1 MEYISWNQKLINRL
15 VEIVK
20 TGILLLDQQGVILL
34 INEWA
39 EELLGYSPGLLIGQ
53 NVEVLFFPEDTRVFL
68 PNILKITESGLGF
81 EGEALLRRKN
91 GDPIFINLST
101 ALYKEEVSNRELI
114 IFTLQDL
121 TQLKKLEKDYLDSE
135 RFAGLGKMTD
145 QIAHQIRN
153 PIASIGGFALRLA
166 KEQRTFEEYTRYT
179 EIIQNEAKH
188 LEYIIDR
195 LAEFTQGPLA
205 RHDALTLS
213 LIFKET
219 QKFFQAQL
227 EAKPFKIRFPS
238 LETLSPIHFYG
249 DLALLVRALECI
261 IQNALEAVS
270 LQREVELFGE
280 IKGNQVTFRIKDN
293 GEGIPAENLPLIFDP
308 FFTTKF
314 NYLGLGLTMAKRIIT
329 DHKGRIEVDSEPG
342 KGTEVVVTI
351 PRDRRREIRTKLL

>member
-1 MEYISWNQKLINRL
+1 MEYIPWTQKLINRL

-34 INEWA
+34 INEWG
-39 EELLGYSPGLLIGQ
+39 EELLGCPKGLLIGQ
-53 NVEVLFFPEDTRVFL
+53 NVEVLFFPEDTRIFL
-68 PNILKITESGLGF
+68 PNILKITKSGHGF
-81 EGEALLRRKN
+81 EGEALFRRRN

-101 ALYKEEVSNRELI
+101 ALYKEEASSRELI

-121 TQLKKLEKDYLDSE
+121 SQLKKLEKDYLDSE

-179 EIIQNEAKH
+179 EIIQNEAKR

-195 LAEFTQGPLA
+195 LVEFTKGQKA
-205 RHDALTLS
+205 RYDALILS

-219 QKFFQAQL
+219 QKSFQALL
-227 EAKPFKIRFPS
+227 EANPFKVRFPS
-238 LETLSPIHFYG
+238 LETLSPIPFYG
-249 DLALLVRALECI
+249 DPALLTRALECI

-270 LQREVELFGE
+270 FQGEVELFGE
-280 IKGNQVTFRIKDN
+280 IKDNQVAFRIKDN